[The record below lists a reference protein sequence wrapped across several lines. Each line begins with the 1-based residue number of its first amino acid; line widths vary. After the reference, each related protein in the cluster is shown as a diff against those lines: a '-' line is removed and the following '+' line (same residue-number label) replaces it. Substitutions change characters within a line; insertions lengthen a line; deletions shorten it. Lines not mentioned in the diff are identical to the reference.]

1 MQFNDKFLHGGTP
14 LPTAQIVY
22 NHETVFARKY
32 WIFAWFIRFT
42 EITRFRRITQIT
54 WFTPLFPRKAQYQF
68 RSSLFKSMQGC
79 VIRFTRVTWFTCVT
93 PLPFSPRS
101 AAKVSLCYWV
111 YSVISVYSSH
121 SPTLFFIFSGY
132 REEWDC

>member
-14 LPTAQIVY
+14 LPTAQTVH

-54 WFTPLFPRKAQYQF
+54 WFTPLSPREAQYQF

-79 VIRFTRVTWFTCVT
+79 VIRFTRVTWVTWFTCVT

-101 AAKVSLCYWV
+101 TAIVFCYWV
-111 YSVISVYSSH
+111 YLVISVYSSY
-121 SPTLFFIFSGY
+121 STTLFFIFSGY
-132 REEWDC
+132 RKK